1 MCSPHGVNLLIFD
14 LGAQQNCSLRSLL
27 DLEGGFLMIRRPWPW
42 LLGLG
47 ALSGACTGIL
57 GDDNAKPNGTNPTSF
72 ACAADVTPAALPLRR
87 LSHVQYRN
95 TINDI
100 IRFAAP
106 KVAPAAI
113 ASVTPIIEQLP
124 LDQRIGPD
132 KHYAGFSRRDQSLQQ
147 EHVDGLYAVGVAVGA
162 ALTATSAQL
171 EDVAG
176 TCATDADATND
187 DACIDGMIRRVGERA
202 LRRPV
207 TDEDVTFY
215 REPVGVAPFEPADYA
230 DVLALLMNAPHLMY
244 FVEHGQDSADAAVLL
259 DGYELASRLS
269 YHFWQTLPDETL
281 FAAAKSGELLTDA
294 GYDAQLKRV
303 FADPRTRDA
312 VGEFFGQWLENST
325 LEELDSRAG
334 TPLYDAFAGTTVVGP
349 DLREAMLAEV
359 TDAALY
365 YTFDAPG
372 GFRDLLLDRHSFAKT
387 QQLASIYGVPVWS
400 SGEPPMFVEPERAGL
415 ITRAAY
421 VSTGSANTRPIM
433 KGVFLRK
440 ALLCDEIPA
449 PPPNAA
455 ANPPKLSDTLSTRQ
469 VVEELTGGGA
479 CLSCHAYSI
488 NPLGFATENF
498 DALGRVRQAQTLFD
512 ITTGKV
518 VGSAPVD
525 TSTVPRLDLSDTTA
539 SKGAADLS
547 KLVADSPKPYACF
560 ARQYFRY
567 TFGRIEDTT
576 RDGCALNDMKVV
588 LDQSKPMA
596 DVLVSVARSKAFR
609 SRSFAE

>member
-1 MCSPHGVNLLIFD
+1 
-14 LGAQQNCSLRSLL
+14 
-27 DLEGGFLMIRRPWPW
+27 MIRRPWPW
-42 LLGLG
+42 LLGLS
-47 ALSGACTGIL
+47 ALTGACTGII
-57 GDDNAKPNGTNPTSF
+57 GNDDDKPNGTNPTSF
-72 ACAADVTPAALPLRR
+72 TCDTDLTPAALPLRR

-95 TINDI
+95 TVNDI

-106 KVAPAAI
+106 KIATAAI
-113 ASVTPIIEQLP
+113 ESVTPIIEQLP
-124 LDQRIGPD
+124 ADQRIGPD

-147 EHVDGLYAVGVAVGA
+147 EHVDGLYAVGAAVGA

-171 EDVAG
+171 EEVAG
-176 TCATDADATND
+176 TCATDADTTND
-187 DACIDGMIRRVGERA
+187 GVCLDTMIRRVGERA

-215 REPVGVAPFEPADYA
+215 GGPAGDAPYEPADYA
-230 DVLALLMNAPHLMY
+230 DVLALLLNAPHLMY
-244 FVEHGQDSADAAVLL
+244 FVEHGQDGADSSAPLDA
-259 DGYELASRLS
+259 YELASRLS
-269 YHFWQTLPDETL
+269 YHFWQTVPDEAL

-312 VGEFFGQWLENST
+312 VGEFFGQWLENTT

-334 TPLYDAFAGTTVVGP
+334 TPLYDAFAGTTKVGP
-349 DLREAMLAEV
+349 ELREAMLAEV

-372 GFRDLLLDRHSFAKT
+372 GFRELLMDRHSFART
-387 QQLASIYGVPVWS
+387 QDLAAIYGVPVWS
-400 SGEPPMFVEPERAGL
+400 SGEPPMFVEPERVGL
-415 ITRAAY
+415 LTRAAY

-440 ALLCDEIPA
+440 ALLCDDIPA

-455 ANPPKLSDTLSTRQ
+455 ANPPQLSPTLSTRQ
-469 VVEELTGGGA
+469 VVEELTSNGA
-479 CLSCHAYSI
+479 CASCHSISI

-498 DALGRVRQAQTLFD
+498 DALGRVRQTQTLFD
-512 ITTGKV
+512 TNTGQV
-518 VGSAPVD
+518 VGTAPVD
-525 TSTVPRLDLSDTTA
+525 TSTVPRIDLADETT
-539 SKGAADLS
+539 SKGAADLL

-567 TFGRIEDTT
+567 TFGREEDAK
-576 RDGCALNDMKVV
+576 RDGCALNELKVV
-588 LDQSKPMA
+588 LDGSKPMA
-596 DVLVSVARSKAFR
+596 DVLVSIARSKAFR